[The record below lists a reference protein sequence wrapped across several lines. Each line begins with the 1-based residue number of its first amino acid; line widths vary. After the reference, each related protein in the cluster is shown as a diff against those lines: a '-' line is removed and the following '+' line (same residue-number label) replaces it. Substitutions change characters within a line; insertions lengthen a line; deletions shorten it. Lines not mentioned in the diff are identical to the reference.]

1 MDLFLKNIDPI
12 VVKKIDEI
20 EKKKRFLARTS
31 LKVSLVRREVL
42 REGKDYDKERKEKSQ
57 NRFTKF
63 FARNS
68 GAHSKKTEYNT
79 GNGTL
84 KKAKV

>member
-31 LKVSLVRREVL
+31 LKVSLERRRYWE
-42 REGKDYDKERKEKSQ
+42 RERIMTKKEKRNHKIDSQ
-57 NRFTKF
+57 NFLH
-63 FARNS
+63 
-68 GAHSKKTEYNT
+68 GIVEHI
-79 GNGTL
+79 L
-84 KKAKV
+84 KKRSTTQEMER